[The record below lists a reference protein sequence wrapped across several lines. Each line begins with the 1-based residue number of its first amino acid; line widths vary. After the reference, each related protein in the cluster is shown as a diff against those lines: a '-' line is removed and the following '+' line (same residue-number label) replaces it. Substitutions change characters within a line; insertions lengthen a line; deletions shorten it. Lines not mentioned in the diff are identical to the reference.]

1 MRLNAVQ
8 TRTCVASGSVGLS
21 NPNPRA
27 EHVRVPVKRPRRA
40 NAYRYNRSELNSAD
54 QRPHKA
60 EEMDV
65 GSSDDLHAVL
75 DVLVGRDVSDL
86 PDSSLRSDLLAVVSG
101 LNRLQ
106 AVAASLSAAFDA
118 RGLAEA
124 DGFRSTRGWLTAFGR
139 LSQGA
144 ATRTLHTGRLL
155 RELPALALVAEAGAA
170 SGEHLARVVELAE
183 QVGVPAVREVD
194 QALAQAAAQLS
205 PGELGRVWERVR
217 AYVDPDG
224 TDPDA
229 GQDFERRS
237 LTIGRSGRW
246 VYLRGQLDLEGGAA
260 VLTALDALM
269 TPPGL
274 EDTRTAPQRRADAL
288 VELCRLG
295 LTRDW
300 LPTVAGQRPQ
310 LGVLVTPATLM
321 SAPPDRRA
329 AFLRKLNATGPGQT
343 IEHAGPASQP
353 PVEPPPEPG
362 HEPARDPLAERGVP
376 PDREPAWLDWV
387 GEIPPALAQRLAC
400 DCQVWRVVLD
410 PGTGLPLELGRS
422 KRLVPGWLRKAL
434 HARDRGCR
442 WPGCTAPSSWTDAHH
457 LQSWL
462 DGGLT
467 DIDNL
472 LCLCRYHH
480 ARVHEGRWTL
490 EFDHTTG
497 EVHVY
502 RPDGRPYELGPS
514 RPWLTPT
521 TQRAPASRPGE
532 PALPEAA

>member
-1 MRLNAVQ
+1 MDMS
-8 TRTCVASGSVGLS
+8 SG
-21 NPNPRA
+21 
-27 EHVRVPVKRPRRA
+27 
-40 NAYRYNRSELNSAD
+40 
-54 QRPHKA
+54 
-60 EEMDV
+60 
-65 GSSDDLHAVL
+65 DDLHAVL
-75 DVLVGRDVSDL
+75 DGLVGRDVSDL

-155 RELPALALVAEAGAA
+155 RELPALAAVAESGAA
-170 SGEHLARVVELAE
+170 SGEHLCRVVELAE
-183 QVGVPAVREVD
+183 QVGVPQVREVD
-194 QALAQAAAQLS
+194 QALAQAAAELS
-205 PGELGRVWERVR
+205 PVELGRVCERVR

-224 TDPDA
+224 ADPDA

-260 VLTALDALM
+260 VLSVLDALM

-274 EDTRTAPQRRADAL
+274 EDTRTAGQRRADAL

-329 AFLRKLNATGPGQT
+329 TFLRKLNAGQAN
-343 IEHAGPASQP
+343 AGQA
-353 PVEPPPEPG
+353 
-362 HEPARDPLAERGVP
+362 
-376 PDREPAWLDWV
+376 
-387 GEIPPALAQRLAC
+387 
-400 DCQVWRVVLD
+400 
-410 PGTGLPLELGRS
+410 
-422 KRLVPGWLRKAL
+422 
-434 HARDRGCR
+434 
-442 WPGCTAPSSWTDAHH
+442 TAGQATAG
-457 LQSWL
+457 QATA
-462 DGGLT
+462 GQATAGQAT
-467 DIDNL
+467 
-472 LCLCRYHH
+472 
-480 ARVHEGRWTL
+480 AG
-490 EFDHTTG
+490 
-497 EVHVY
+497 
-502 RPDGRPYELGPS
+502 
-514 RPWLTPT
+514 
-521 TQRAPASRPGE
+521 Q
-532 PALPEAA
+532 

>member
-1 MRLNAVQ
+1 MS
-8 TRTCVASGSVGLS
+8 TT
-21 NPNPRA
+21 
-27 EHVRVPVKRPRRA
+27 
-40 NAYRYNRSELNSAD
+40 
-54 QRPHKA
+54 
-60 EEMDV
+60 
-65 GSSDDLHAVL
+65 DDLHAVL
-75 DVLVGRDVSDL
+75 DGLVARDVSEL
-86 PDSSLRSDLLAVVSG
+86 PDSLLRSDLLLVLSG
-101 LNRLQ
+101 LNRLG
-106 AVAASLSAAFDA
+106 AVAAALTAAFDA
-118 RGLAEA
+118 RGLAES

-155 RELPALALVAEAGAA
+155 RDLPALASVAQAGSA

-183 QVGVPAVREVD
+183 QVGVPHVRDVD
-194 QALAQAAAQLS
+194 QELARAAAELS
-205 PGELGRVWERVR
+205 PVELGRVCERVR

-224 TDPDA
+224 ADPDA

-237 LTIGRSGRW
+237 VTIGRSGRW
-246 VYLRGQLDLEGGAA
+246 VFLRGQLDLEGGAA
-260 VLTALDALM
+260 VLTALDALL
-269 TPPGL
+269 TPPSA

-295 LTRDW
+295 LSRDW

-310 LGVLVTPATLM
+310 LGVLVTPATLLA
-321 SAPPDRRA
+321 APPDRRA
-329 AFLRKLNATGPGQT
+329 AFLRKLNAGGQERAADSAEVPG
-343 IEHAGPASQP
+343 
-353 PVEPPPEPG
+353 
-362 HEPARDPLAERGVP
+362 DPLAERGVP
-376 PDREPAWLDWV
+376 PDLEPAWLDWV
-387 GEIPPALAQRLAC
+387 GDIPPALAQRLAC

-410 PGTGLPLELGRS
+410 PDTGLPLELGRS

-457 LQSWL
+457 LQAWL

-497 EVHVY
+497 QVHVY

-514 RPWLTPT
+514 KPWTTPSTQGPTQGATQGLAQGPATTSGRPT
-521 TQRAPASRPGE
+521 TQSPATRRPTGGPTLPRPRAPGVDARPSDVPGSDQSTG
-532 PALPEAA
+532 PPD